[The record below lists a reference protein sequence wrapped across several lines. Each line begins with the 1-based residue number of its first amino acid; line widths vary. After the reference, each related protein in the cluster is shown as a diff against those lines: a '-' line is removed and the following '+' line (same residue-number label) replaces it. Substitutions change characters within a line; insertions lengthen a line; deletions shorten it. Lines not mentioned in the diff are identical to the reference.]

1 MKSYG
6 TDLFDARKARD
17 TATGNKLP
25 ETVLENLIKTDKKRR
40 QDKLSK
46 LKKTY
51 KKWYKIIIK
60 FTLPSSSIKPWS
72 IECVNDLYRDVSAKN
87 YSREERGQSETWVRL
102 ESLEHKLLPNKE
114 WLAFFHNIKNKQHLF
129 SLFVTFL
136 CGNDFVPSST
146 LPILVNNKNET
157 FKIASSVTKVFDCN
171 R

>member
-25 ETVLENLIKTDKKRR
+25 ETVLENLIKTGKKRR

-60 FTLPSSSIKPWS
+60 FTLPSSSIKP
-72 IECVNDLYRDVSAKN
+72 
-87 YSREERGQSETWVRL
+87 
-102 ESLEHKLLPNKE
+102 
-114 WLAFFHNIKNKQHLF
+114 
-129 SLFVTFL
+129 
-136 CGNDFVPSST
+136 
-146 LPILVNNKNET
+146 
-157 FKIASSVTKVFDCN
+157 
-171 R
+171 